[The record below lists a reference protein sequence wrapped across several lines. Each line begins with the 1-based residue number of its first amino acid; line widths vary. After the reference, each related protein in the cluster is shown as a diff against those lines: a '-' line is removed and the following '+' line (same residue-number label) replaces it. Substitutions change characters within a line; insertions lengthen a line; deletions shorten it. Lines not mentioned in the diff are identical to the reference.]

1 MESVL
6 FSKIDEKRRYCVPK
20 QAFWDMWHSDKK
32 DAIRRLGFMPR
43 PCGKDF
49 GERCKWVVLFG
60 FLEHTIQSYRQE
72 PDPVP
77 EPHKSTSKIGFSDYV
92 NIIEVDYILDD

>member
-6 FSKIDEKRRYCVPK
+6 FSKIDERRRYCIPK

-43 PCGKDF
+43 PCGEVF

-60 FLEHTIQSYRQE
+60 LLEHTSQSYHKQ
-72 PDPVP
+72 PAPVP
-77 EPHKSTSKIGFSDYV
+77 EPHESTSKIGFSDYV
-92 NIIEVDYILDD
+92 NIIEESQ

>member
-6 FSKIDEKRRYCVPK
+6 FSKIDEMRGYCVPK
-20 QAFWDMWHSDKK
+20 QEFWDMWHSDKK

-92 NIIEVDYILDD
+92 NIIEDDYILDD

>member
-1 MESVL
+1 MCT
-6 FSKIDEKRRYCVPK
+6 EKGILGY
-20 QAFWDMWHSDKK
+20 DKK

-43 PCGKDF
+43 PCGKEF
-49 GERCKWVVLFG
+49 GERCKWVVLIANYWN
-60 FLEHTIQSYRQE
+60 TSQSYHKE

-92 NIIEVDYILDD
+92 KIIEDDDILDA